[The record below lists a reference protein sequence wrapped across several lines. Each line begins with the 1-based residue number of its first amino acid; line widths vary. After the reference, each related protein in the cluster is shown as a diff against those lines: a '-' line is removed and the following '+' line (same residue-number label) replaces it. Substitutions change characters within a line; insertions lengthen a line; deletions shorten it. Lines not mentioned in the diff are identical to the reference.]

1 MREPVPLDEVEPW
14 QEIVKRFNTGAMC
27 YGSISAEA
35 HETMAIAMN
44 STRRPV
50 QLG

>member
-1 MREPVPLDEVEPW
+1 MS
-14 QEIVKRFNTGAMC
+14 

-44 STRRPV
+44 NLGAGRTAVRAAKTSTDSTTRAGAA
-50 QLG
+50 Q